1 MLTAEQA
8 RKIAGR
14 TVQEKVESLLKA
26 VEEAAKAKK
35 RKLRTG
41 WDYEEDIDLW
51 VNGGYSRTKEWEQ
64 AAKILEG
71 LGYKVSFYYKESQF
85 VDMYTLIEW

>member
-8 RKIAGR
+8 RQIAGK

-26 VEEAAKAKK
+26 IEEAAKSKK
-35 RKLRTG
+35 RSLRTG
-41 WDYEEDIDLW
+41 WDYKEDNDLW
-51 VNGGYSRTKEWEQ
+51 INGGYSRTKDWEE
-64 AAKILEG
+64 AAQILEG
-71 LGYKVSFYYKESQF
+71 LGYTVIFYYKESQF